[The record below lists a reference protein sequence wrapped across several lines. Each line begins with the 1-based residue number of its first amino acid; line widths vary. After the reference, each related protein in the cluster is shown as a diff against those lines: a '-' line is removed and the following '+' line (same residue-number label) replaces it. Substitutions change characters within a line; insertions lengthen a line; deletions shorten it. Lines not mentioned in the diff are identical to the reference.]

1 MSFSSE
7 DEPMYMYKYLILFKK
22 STVLFMG
29 TAIDVML
36 VIIIPLLIKKLN

>member
-1 MSFSSE
+1 
-7 DEPMYMYKYLILFKK
+7 MYKYLILFKNG
-22 STVLFMG
+22 TVLFMG